1 MLIHVS
7 LDGQD
12 DSTLVTFRVTGLGS
26 EQDWAGVT
34 DFLERTWGRVLDNL
48 KAVLEA
54 KPKL

>member
-48 KAVLEA
+48 KAVLET